1 MVNYKQN
8 TWLMEFLESLNPGQI
23 PTELYEAL
31 NTMYYGN
38 FIHVVLT
45 HLFVLGSSIG
55 MAMNFDHYLK
65 LLQVLIQYAMESEKT
80 KYLMIAS
87 MSHEFRNPLNSM
99 LVSVEVLKASLV
111 GLINPK

>member
-1 MVNYKQN
+1 MQ
-8 TWLMEFLESLNPGQI
+8 FLESLA
-23 PTELYEAL
+23 PTQMHEELYEAL
-31 NTMYYGN
+31 YAMYYGN

-55 MAMNFDHYLK
+55 MAKNFDHFLELLK
-65 LLQVLIQYAMESEKT
+65 VLIKYAMESEKN